1 MERKVAN
8 IDESDASRNTL
19 TPIEVAHILRIAK
32 NTVYELVKRGELP
45 AYRAGKMMRF
55 NAKDV
60 EAYQKGVRAPQS
72 GGNQALAETSSYGQ
86 ASGAETA
93 FVQSAIPQ
101 SSSAPGD
108 GFFLCGQ
115 DILLDI
121 LGHFLET
128 RIEGLRLRR
137 SYLGSYNGLHELYLG
152 NVQVASSHLWD
163 AATDSYT
170 LPFLPHLLPGIPLTV
185 IRLAKRTVGF
195 YVRNGNPH
203 RLSSWADLGRPDITF
218 VNREAGSGIR
228 VLVDGK
234 LRANGLLSAS
244 VPGYGRICTT
254 HLVAATTVARGGGD
268 YAIGSEMTARQVS
281 GISFIPLQEECYDLV
296 FRTSIADSPVVS
308 CLVER
313 IGSPDFLQEIEA
325 LGGYVTSET
334 GKVMRC

>member
-1 MERKVAN
+1 VAVT
-8 IDESDASRNTL
+8 DESDTAKDTL

-60 EAYQKGVRAPQS
+60 EAYQKGVRAPQA
-72 GGNQALAETSSYGQ
+72 GGNSAQGEISSFRNAQ
-86 ASGAETA
+86 GAESTLL
-93 FVQSAIPQ
+93 P
-101 SSSAPGD
+101 SSNASIGD

-128 RIEGLRLRR
+128 RIDGLRLRR

-163 AATDSYT
+163 AATDGYN
-170 LPFLPHLLPGIPLTV
+170 LPFLPHILPGIPLTV
-185 IRLAKRTVGF
+185 VRLARRTVGY

-203 RLSSWADLGRPDITF
+203 RLSSWADLGRPDIAF

-234 LRANGLLSAS
+234 LRAGGILSSA

-296 FRTSIADSPVVS
+296 FRTSIAESPAVA

-313 IGSPDFLQEIEA
+313 IGSSDFLQEIEA
-325 LGGYVTSET
+325 LGGYGTSET
-334 GKVMRC
+334 GKIMHC

>member
-1 MERKVAN
+1 MAN
-8 IDESDASRNTL
+8 TDETDASKDTL
-19 TPIEVAHILRIAK
+19 TPIEVAHVLRIAK

-72 GGNQALAETSSYGQ
+72 GGNPAQDEIP
-86 ASGAETA
+86 A
-93 FVQSAIPQ
+93 FRHVGGNESVLPQ
-101 SSSAPGD
+101 STSTPGD

-128 RIEGLRLRR
+128 RIDGLRLRR

-185 IRLAKRTVGF
+185 IRLAKRSVGF
-195 YVRNGNPH
+195 YARNGNPH

-234 LRANGLLSAS
+234 LRASGILSAS

-296 FRTSIADSPVVS
+296 FRSAIAETPAVAT
-308 CLVER
+308 LVER
-313 IGSPDFLQEIEA
+313 IGSSDFLQEIEA
-325 LGGYVTSET
+325 LGGYGTSET
-334 GKVMRC
+334 GKIIRC